1 MIKRIFRN
9 EEVQSFLGWII
20 SLYMKICYHTSFWH
34 IKNNNVIQDLIIKNQ
49 SFIVCFWHSRLL
61 MASFCWE
68 NNAKNFK
75 MLISSHHD
83 GKIISHAVS
92 HFGIST
98 ISGSSRKKT
107 ISSLKIILQELKMKN
122 VIGITPDGPKGPI
135 EKIKPGLINLLKK
148 TNVPVVPLS
157 YSARFIIKLNTWDK
171 FLLATPFNKF
181 IAVWGK
187 PIFYNQ
193 KHSLKDNITNIENE
207 IRRVSLLSD
216 NLAK

>member
-1 MIKRIFRN
+1 
-9 EEVQSFLGWII
+9 
-20 SLYMKICYHTSFWH
+20 
-34 IKNNNVIQDLIIKNQ
+34 
-49 SFIVCFWHSRLL
+49 
-61 MASFCWE
+61 
-68 NNAKNFK
+68 

-98 ISGSSRKKT
+98 IPGSSRKNT

-135 EKIKPGLINLLKK
+135 EKIKPGLISLLKK

-157 YSARFIIKLNTWDK
+157 YSAKFILKLNTWDK
-171 FLLATPFNKF
+171 FLLVTPFNKF
-181 IAVWGK
+181 VAVWGK
-187 PIFYNQ
+187 PIIYNH
-193 KHSLKDNITNIENE
+193 KNSLKDNIKNFENE
-207 IRRVSLLSD
+207 IKRVSLLSD